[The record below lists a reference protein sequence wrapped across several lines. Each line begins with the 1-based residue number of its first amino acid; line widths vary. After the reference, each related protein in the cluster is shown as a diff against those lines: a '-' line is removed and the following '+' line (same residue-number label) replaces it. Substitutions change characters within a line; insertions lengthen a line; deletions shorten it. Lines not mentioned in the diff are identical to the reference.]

1 MSTKAPNPVDKYVGS
16 RVRMRRIML
25 GMSQEKLG
33 EALGLTF
40 QQVQKYEKGV
50 NRLPAAHYAALK
62 QAVGFDPSDLLQADG
77 NRPVSILDEFAAL
90 PGAIELA
97 GAFVRLPA
105 ARRRIL
111 TTTSKI
117 LLEELNFNSA

>member
-1 MSTKAPNPVDKYVGS
+1 MA
-16 RVRMRRIML
+16 RRAADFDVAIGARLQAARIASSKTQSDIGNLL
-25 GMSQEKLG
+25 GV
-33 EALGLTF
+33 TF

-111 TTTSKI
+111 TTTSKV

>member
-1 MSTKAPNPVDKYVGS
+1 MARRSADFDVAVGA
-16 RVRMRRIML
+16 RLQAARIASNKTQSDIGNLL
-25 GMSQEKLG
+25 GV
-33 EALGLTF
+33 TF

-62 QAVGFDPSDLLQADG
+62 RAVGFDPSDLLQADG
-77 NRPVSILDEFAAL
+77 SRPVSILDEFAAI

-97 GAFVRLPA
+97 GAFIRLPA

-111 TTTSKI
+111 TQTSKV
-117 LLEELNFNSA
+117 LLEELSLNSA